1 MDELKED
8 KVLAIFAISAL
19 FVSVPG
25 SNFGFMHML
34 MIYLKMMTEKK
45 NKMKR
50 N

>member
-8 KVLAIFAISAL
+8 KVIAIFAISTL
-19 FVSVPG
+19 LVSVPG

-34 MIYLKMMTEKK
+34 MIHLKMMTEKK
-45 NKMKR
+45 NNLKR